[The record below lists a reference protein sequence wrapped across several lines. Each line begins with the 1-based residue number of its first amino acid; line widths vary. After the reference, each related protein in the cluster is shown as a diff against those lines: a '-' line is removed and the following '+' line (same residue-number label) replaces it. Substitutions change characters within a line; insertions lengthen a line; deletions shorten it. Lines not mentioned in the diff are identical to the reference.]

1 MRGHC
6 PRRVWAKPGG
16 SKTAAQGLHDTPG
29 SDAIRSFDDA
39 IEIIDRI
46 RAESKA
52 IRAENEA
59 RRMKYEK
66 IASTLCGRKIS
77 VNFTTDIGSTHTGA
91 EANGSSDRGSIV
103 ILKNLDKVTERSVFC
118 HELVHAY
125 LEHSPDGGDHT
136 ANLKELVNAQPETA
150 RESFRVDIERKEIDA
165 ERLGPILHKAFWP
178 DETYSER

>member
-6 PRRVWAKPGG
+6 RAWAKPGG

-29 SDAIRSFDDA
+29 SDAISSFDDA
-39 IEIIDRI
+39 IEIIER
-46 RAESKA
+46 
-52 IRAENEA
+52 IRAENESRSA
-59 RRMKYEK
+59 ENESRRMKYEK

-136 ANLKELVNAQPETA
+136 ANLKELLNALPESA
-150 RESFRVDIERKEIDA
+150 RESVRVEIDRKELDA
-165 ERLGPILHKAFWP
+165 DKFGPILHEALWP
-178 DETYSER
+178 DETWKL